1 MMGHR
6 TKQFKLF
13 APINLD
19 ALVPPDNF
27 YRRLEEKLDL
37 SFVRVLVRDCYGEL
51 GRPSIDP
58 VVFFKLQLIAFFE
71 GVASERRLMETA
83 ALNLAHRW
91 YLGYDLDEPLPDHS
105 SLSKI
110 RSRYGVEAF
119 QRFFERIV
127 ELCLEAG
134 LVEGAELYFDATQV
148 EGNASMDSLR
158 PRLSLVA
165 ARGHVQK
172 VFAENAPVGAVPTAA
187 PPKGGDNAGEEDA
200 DRRKT
205 RAPSV
210 FSKLLETYRHARRS
224 ALRQKNWYVRVS
236 DWRVSRTD
244 PDAQPMR
251 TRGSGT
257 KLGYHNQYVVD
268 GGKARI
274 ILATLVTAATVME
287 NSPMLDLA
295 RWVRFRWRLRPKQAT
310 GDMTYATLENIKGLE
325 DDGVKAYMSLP
336 NWSRKTGLY
345 GPERFT
351 YVPERDVYLCPQG
364 QELRK
369 TRTKYTESAH
379 VYQAPVGVC
388 NGCPVKLACTDSTK
402 GRTIHRPFDQAYIER
417 VRRYHE
423 TTACQRAIRK
433 RKSWVEPL
441 FGEAKAV
448 HGLRR
453 FRLRGLEKVNTEA
466 LMTAAGQ
473 NLKRLLRHHRG
484 VRPTARALAALATL
498 SFRLWRRFSS
508 DLRRPSRRRLAFA
521 Y

>member
-13 APINLD
+13 APTSLD
-19 ALVPPDNF
+19 SLVPPDNF
-27 YRRLEEKLDL
+27 YRRLEAKLDL
-37 SFVRVLVRDCYGEL
+37 SFVRDLVRDCYGEL
-51 GRPSIDP
+51 GRPS
-58 VVFFKLQLIAFFE
+58 
-71 GVASERRLMETA
+71 
-83 ALNLAHRW
+83 
-91 YLGYDLDEPLPDHS
+91 
-105 SLSKI
+105 
-110 RSRYGVEAF
+110 
-119 QRFFERIV
+119 
-127 ELCLEAG
+127 
-134 LVEGAELYFDATQV
+134 FDATQV

-310 GDMTYATLENIKGLE
+310 GAMT
-325 DDGVKAYMSLP
+325 
-336 NWSRKTGLY
+336 
-345 GPERFT
+345 
-351 YVPERDVYLCPQG
+351 
-364 QELRK
+364 
-369 TRTKYTESAH
+369 SA
-379 VYQAPVGVC
+379 P
-388 NGCPVKLACTDSTK
+388 
-402 GRTIHRPFDQAYIER
+402 
-417 VRRYHE
+417 
-423 TTACQRAIRK
+423 
-433 RKSWVEPL
+433 
-441 FGEAKAV
+441 
-448 HGLRR
+448 
-453 FRLRGLEKVNTEA
+453 
-466 LMTAAGQ
+466 
-473 NLKRLLRHHRG
+473 
-484 VRPTARALAALATL
+484 
-498 SFRLWRRFSS
+498 
-508 DLRRPSRRRLAFA
+508 
-521 Y
+521 